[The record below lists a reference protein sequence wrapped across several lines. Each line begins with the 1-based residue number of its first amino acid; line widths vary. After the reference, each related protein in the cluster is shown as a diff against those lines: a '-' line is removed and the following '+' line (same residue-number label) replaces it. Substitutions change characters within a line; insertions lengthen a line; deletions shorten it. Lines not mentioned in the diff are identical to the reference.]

1 MVAIAGG
8 DALLATPGERSTNIS
23 WEQVL
28 ESDPEV
34 VVVMPCGFHLEEA
47 IAQYRNGCFPKDW
60 MNVSAV
66 RHRRVYAV
74 DGTAYFSRPGPRLVT
89 GLEILQAILRDDSF
103 AELPSESV
111 AKII

>member
-1 MVAIAGG
+1 
-8 DALLATPGERSTNIS
+8 
-23 WEQVL
+23 
-28 ESDPEV
+28 
-34 VVVMPCGFHLEEA
+34 MPCGFHLEEA
-47 IAQYRNGCFPKDW
+47 IAQYRNCSFPKDW

-66 RHRRVYAV
+66 RHGRVYAV

>member
-47 IAQYRNGCFPKDW
+47 IAQYRNTCFPKDW

-74 DGTAYFSRPGPRLVT
+74 DTCCTDVPRML
-89 GLEILQAILRDDSF
+89 ARR
-103 AELPSESV
+103 LPARASWDNCDEFCSYR
-111 AKII
+111 